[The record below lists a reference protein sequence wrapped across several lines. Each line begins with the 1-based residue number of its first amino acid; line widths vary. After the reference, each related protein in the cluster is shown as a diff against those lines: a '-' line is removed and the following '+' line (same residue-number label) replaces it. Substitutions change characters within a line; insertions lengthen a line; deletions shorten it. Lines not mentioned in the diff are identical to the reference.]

1 MIAEAMAKVA
11 DKKSEKLRLEGNLE
25 GELQKVFG
33 MERQY
38 EYLDLKLEVLQSM
51 GGNKDIK
58 IYGNTSDNAVNQMA
72 AYRLLHPND
81 FHK

>member
-1 MIAEAMAKVA
+1 M
-11 DKKSEKLRLEGNLE
+11 
-25 GELQKVFG
+25 
-33 MERQY
+33 
-38 EYLDLKLEVLQSM
+38 KLEVLEKM
-51 GGNKDIK
+51 GLNPDIK

>member
-1 MIAEAMAKVA
+1 
-11 DKKSEKLRLEGNLE
+11 
-25 GELQKVFG
+25 
-33 MERQY
+33 
-38 EYLDLKLEVLQSM
+38 M